1 MSDRFLTNAQRGG
14 AGSSEDDEYDK
25 AADALTEMLL
35 YEREELTSWS
45 MTPWLRGASE
55 PHGRMASPSIST
67 LAWGSIRAE
76 TWTSVIAGKCRPSV
90 LPHAAPIAAP
100 AALNSAMSVT

>member
-45 MTPWLRGASE
+45 MTPWL
-55 PHGRMASPSIST
+55 
-67 LAWGSIRAE
+67 
-76 TWTSVIAGKCRPSV
+76 
-90 LPHAAPIAAP
+90 
-100 AALNSAMSVT
+100 